1 MAAYVPNATQITEPT
16 DNEKAATMGLEFRTL
31 KTYIAALV
39 AGTVPFAYVG
49 DVPLL
54 TQKLSTTA
62 GYAGIKLT
70 DQAGARRFELE
81 ILGSA
86 AAALYGAAPGDTV
99 LNLFTGNLILASTDL
114 ARYKF
119 SAAGVLSTVEGAA
132 FNELGYRSLPTASV
146 TTGAPVLA
154 DRGKCVYATAG
165 VTVPAAIF
173 AQGDYFF
180 IYNNT
185 AAPITIT
192 QGIATLRLEGTAT
205 TGNRTLA
212 ARGFAEIRIVAVAE
226 AVAIGPHVT

>member
-1 MAAYVPNATQITEPT
+1 MAYIPNATTITEPV
-16 DNEKAATMGLEFRTL
+16 DGEKASILGLELRTL
-31 KTYIAALV
+31 KAYIAGLV
-39 AGTVPFAYVG
+39 AGTVPFAMVG
-49 DVPLL
+49 DIPLL
-54 TQKLSTTA
+54 TQKLNTTA

-70 DQAGARRFELE
+70 DQAGARRLEVE

-86 AAALYGAAPGDTV
+86 AAALYGAAAGDAV
-99 LNLFTGNLILASTDL
+99 LNLLTGNFWLSSTDT

-119 SAAGVLSTVEGAA
+119 SAAGVLSDAA
-132 FNELGYRSLPTASV
+132 GNELGYRSLPAASV
-146 TTGAPVLA
+146 VTGAPVLA

-205 TGNRTLA
+205 IGNRTLA

-226 AVAIGPHVT
+226 AVAVGPHVT